1 MWSEKVASMPN
12 NPLHLEIRKEGSVF
26 LQTHLILV
34 MFVDKNSLNFMVCHT
49 NSSPMAQ
56 ELGCS
61 G

>member
-1 MWSEKVASMPN
+1 MPN